1 MMEENLELIVNSVN
15 FLRLY
20 FNLIRDIEPIFKFLL
35 EFLDRIQGEE
45 SFLQLCDMT
54 ETFVLILKNAQ
65 KPFVIEKT
73 IECVA
78 TLVITTDKEET
89 NLFPSFSELIIKHF
103 RNDNLNVIF
112 FFIIINYNVN

>member
-1 MMEENLELIVNSVN
+1 M
-15 FLRLY
+15 LR
-20 FNLIRDIEPIFKFLL
+20 DVEPIFKFLL

-54 ETFVLILKNAQ
+54 ETFVLILQNAQ

-78 TLVITTDKEET
+78 TLVITTDKEESK
-89 NLFPSFSELIIKHF
+89 LFPTFSELIMKHF
-103 RNDNLNVIF
+103 RNDNLKVI
-112 FFIIINYNVN
+112 